1 MTAPRFFVSPESLQD
16 DKAIIRG
23 DLVHQIRNVLRL
35 REGDRITLLDD
46 SGWEHETELQT
57 ISHDQAIGHIL
68 RKTLT
73 KGEPS
78 TKITLY
84 QGILKGKQ
92 FDWVLQKGTELGI
105 VAFVPIICSRCIISG
120 IGEIGATKMV
130 RWQRIILEAAEQ
142 SRRGNLPKLRSPL
155 LFSQACEQARRGGMS
170 LIPWEEERA
179 VSLRYLLRESEGRDR
194 PFSINIFIGPEG
206 GFTPQEMEEARN
218 YGLIPVTL
226 GPRVLRAET
235 AGLVSATTVLYE
247 MGDLE

>member
-16 DKAIIRG
+16 DKAIIQG

-46 SGWEHETELQT
+46 SGWEHETELQI
-57 ISHDQAIGHIL
+57 ISHDQAVGHIL
-68 RKTLT
+68 RKTLA

-179 VSLRYLLRESEGRDR
+179 VSLRYLLRESEGGDR